1 MGQESGDHG
10 SGEWGVGGGMGSF
23 TSGTGNSSEC
33 QPKSRKEE
41 TLTNT
46 WCTLHHHFPDCKTK
60 IRMHVADDTCK
71 ELTGPL
77 TKAKH
82 RPQS

>member
-1 MGQESGDHG
+1 MALG
-10 SGEWGVGGGMGSF
+10 SGAWGVRWVHLLQELEILQ
-23 TSGTGNSSEC
+23 SGCS
-33 QPKSRKEE
+33 KSRNEE
-41 TLTNT
+41 TLKNT
-46 WCTLHHHFPDCKTK
+46 WCALHNHFPDYKTK
-60 IRMHVADDTCK
+60 IRMQVAADTCK